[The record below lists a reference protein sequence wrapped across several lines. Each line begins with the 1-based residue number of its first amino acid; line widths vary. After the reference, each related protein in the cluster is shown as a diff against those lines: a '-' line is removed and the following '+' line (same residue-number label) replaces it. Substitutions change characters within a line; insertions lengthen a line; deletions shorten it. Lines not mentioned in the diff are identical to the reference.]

1 MIRCRRVMFDHTIKT
16 VLRLFISGSHR
27 GNKVS
32 ILGYLQRVG
41 RALMVPVATLPA
53 AAILMGVGYWID
65 PVGWGGD
72 SALAAF
78 FIKSGSAI
86 IDNMSVLFAIGVAY
100 GMSKDKDGAA
110 ALTGFVGFLV
120 LTTLCSPAAVSMI
133 KHIPADQV
141 PAAFG
146 KIQNQFIGIMVGII
160 SAELYNRFSSVEL
173 PKALSFFSGR
183 RLVPIL
189 TSFVMIIVA
198 FLLMIVWPVIYDGL
212 VHFGEAIQKMGSVGA
227 GVYAFFNRLLIP
239 VGLHHALNSVF
250 WFDVAGINDIP
261 NFLGGAQ
268 SLAAGTAEVGITGRY
283 QAGFFPIMMFGL
295 PGAALAIYQCAR
307 PENKAKVL
315 GIMMAGAFAA
325 FFTGITE
332 PLEFSFMFVAPALY
346 VIHAILTGISV
357 FIAASMQWIAG
368 FGFSAGLVDL
378 VLSTRNPLA
387 TQWYMLIPQGLVFF
401 VIYYVVFRFAI
412 TKFNMM
418 TPGRE
423 LAVAGSE
430 ADGEDKNL
438 SGNVTGSGEQ
448 DIPQLARQY
457 IAAIGGSDNLTGID
471 ACITRLRLN
480 VKDSSIVNDALAKRL
495 GASGVIRLNKTS
507 VQIIVGFVAE
517 KIANNMKTVGHVD
530 AAPAEAT
537 PAAAVKAQAVPNS
550 TKPTLVTLVSPVTGE
565 TVALDEVPDEAFASK
580 AVGDGVAVKPTDKTV
595 VSPAA
600 GTVVKIFNTNHAF
613 CLETAEGAEIVVHM
627 GIDTVALGGKGFT
640 RLVEEGAE
648 VVAGQPVL
656 EMDLDFLNA
665 NARSMIS
672 PVVCSNID
680 DFGGLVV
687 KASGSVVAGQTPLY
701 EIKGK

>member
-1 MIRCRRVMFDHTIKT
+1 M
-16 VLRLFISGSHR
+16 
-27 GNKVS
+27 S
-32 ILGYLQRVG
+32 ILGYLQKVG

-65 PVGWGGD
+65 PVGWGG
-72 SALAAF
+72 SNALAAF

-133 KHIPADQV
+133 QKIPADQV
-141 PAAFG
+141 PEAFG
-146 KIQNQFIGIMVGII
+146 KISNQFVGILVGII

-189 TSFVMIIVA
+189 TSFVMIAVA
-198 FLLMIVWPVIYDGL
+198 FIMMYIWPVIFDGL
-212 VHFGEAIQKMGSVGA
+212 VNFGEHIQKLGSVGA

-268 SLAAGTAEVGITGRY
+268 SIEAGKAVVGITGRY

-295 PGAALAIYQCAR
+295 PGAALAIYHCAR

-332 PLEFSFMFVAPALY
+332 PLEFSFMFVAPVLY
-346 VIHAILTGISV
+346 VIHAVLTGISV
-357 FIAASMQWIAG
+357 FIAASMHWIAG
-368 FGFSAGLVDL
+368 FGFSAGLVDM
-378 VLSTRNPLA
+378 VLSSRNPLA
-387 TQWYMLIPQGLVFF
+387 VHWWMLIPQGLVFF
-401 VIYYVVFRFAI
+401 VIYYVVFRFTI
-412 TKFNMM
+412 TKFNLM

-430 ADGEDKNL
+430 ADGQDVNVS
-438 SGNVTGSGEQ
+438 SGKEQ
-448 DIPQLARQY
+448 DVAGLARQY
-457 IAAIGGSDNLTGID
+457 IAAVGGSDNLTGID

-480 VKDSSIVNDALAKRL
+480 VKDSSLVNEALAKRL

-517 KIANNMKTVGHVD
+517 KIANAMKTTGPVAAAEGN
-530 AAPAEAT
+530 AAPA
-537 PAAAVKAQAVPNS
+537 AAAPTAKPQAVANAK
-550 TKPTLVTLVSPVTGE
+550 TIAALVSPITGDI
-565 TVALDEVPDEAFASK
+565 VALEQVPDEAFASK

-595 VSPAA
+595 VAPAA

-613 CLETAEGAEIVVHM
+613 CLETENGAEIVVHM
-627 GIDTVALGGKGFT
+627 GIDTVALNGLGFK

-648 VVAGQPVL
+648 VQAGQPIL
-656 EMDLDFLNA
+656 EMDLDYLNA

-672 PVVCSNID
+672 PVVCSNSD
-680 DFGGLVV
+680 DYSALVILATG
-687 KASGSVVAGQTPLY
+687 KVVAGQTPLY

>member
-1 MIRCRRVMFDHTIKT
+1 
-16 VLRLFISGSHR
+16 
-27 GNKVS
+27 
-32 ILGYLQRVG
+32 
-41 RALMVPVATLPA
+41 MVPVATLPA

-72 SALAAF
+72 NALAAF

-133 KHIPADQV
+133 QKIPADQV

-146 KIQNQFIGIMVGII
+146 KISNQFVGILVGII

-189 TSFVMIIVA
+189 TSFVMIVVA
-198 FLLMIVWPVIYDGL
+198 FIMMYIWPVIFDGL
-212 VHFGEAIQKMGSVGA
+212 VNFGEHIQKLGSTGA
-227 GVYAFFNRLLIP
+227 GIYAFFNRLLIP

-268 SLAAGTAEVGITGRY
+268 SIESGKAVVGITGRY

-295 PGAALAIYQCAR
+295 PGAALAIYHCAR

-332 PLEFSFMFVAPALY
+332 PLEFSFMFVAPVLY
-346 VIHAILTGISV
+346 VIHAVLTGISV
-357 FIAASMQWIAG
+357 FIAASMHWIAG
-368 FGFSAGLVDL
+368 FGFSAGLVDM
-378 VLSTRNPLA
+378 VLSSRNPLA
-387 TQWYMLIPQGLVFF
+387 TQWWMLIPQGLVFF
-401 VIYYVVFRFAI
+401 AIYYVVFRFVI
-412 TKFNMM
+412 TKFNLM

-430 ADGEDKNL
+430 ADGQDLNVSSDK
-438 SGNVTGSGEQ
+438 EQ
-448 DIPQLARQY
+448 DVSALARQY

-471 ACITRLRLN
+471 ACITRLRLS
-480 VKDSSIVNDALAKRL
+480 VKDSSLVNEGLAKRL

-517 KIANNMKTVGHVD
+517 KIANAMKTTGPV
-530 AAPAEAT
+530 AAAEAT
-537 PAAAVKAQAVPNS
+537 AAPVASQAATKPQAVPNA
-550 TKPTLVTLVSPVTGE
+550 VTIAELLSPVTGDV
-565 TVALDEVPDEAFASK
+565 VALEQVPDEAFASK

-600 GTVVKIFNTNHAF
+600 GTIVKIFNTNHAF
-613 CLETAEGAEIVVHM
+613 CLETEKGAEIVVHM
-627 GIDTVALGGKGFT
+627 GIDTVALNGQGFT

-648 VVAGQPVL
+648 VTAGQPIL
-656 EMDLDFLNA
+656 EMDLDYLNA

-680 DFGGLVV
+680 DFSGLVI
-687 KASGSVVAGQTPLY
+687 KADGHVVAGQTPLY
-701 EIKGK
+701 EIKG

>member
-1 MIRCRRVMFDHTIKT
+1 
-16 VLRLFISGSHR
+16 
-27 GNKVS
+27 
-32 ILGYLQRVG
+32 
-41 RALMVPVATLPA
+41 MVPVATLPA

-72 SALAAF
+72 NALAAF

-133 KHIPADQV
+133 QKIPADQV

-146 KIQNQFIGIMVGII
+146 KISNQFVGILVGII

-189 TSFVMIIVA
+189 TSFVMIVVA
-198 FLLMIVWPVIYDGL
+198 FILMYIWPVIFDGL
-212 VHFGEAIQKMGSVGA
+212 VNFGEHIQKLGSVGA

-268 SLAAGTAEVGITGRY
+268 SIEAGKAVVGITGRY

-295 PGAALAIYQCAR
+295 PGAALAIYHCAR

-332 PLEFSFMFVAPALY
+332 PLEFSFMFVAPVLY
-346 VIHAILTGISV
+346 VIHAVLTGISV

-368 FGFSAGLVDL
+368 FGFSAGLVDM
-378 VLSTRNPLA
+378 VLSSRNPLA
-387 TQWYMLIPQGLVFF
+387 VHWYMLILQGLAFF
-401 VIYYVVFRFAI
+401 VIYYVVFRFTI
-412 TKFNMM
+412 TKFNLM

-430 ADGEDKNL
+430 ADGQDVNVSGTATEDV
-438 SGNVTGSGEQ
+438 SG
-448 DIPQLARQY
+448 LARQY
-457 IAAIGGSDNLTGID
+457 IAAVGGSDNLTGID

-480 VKDSSIVNDALAKRL
+480 VKDSSLVNEAMAKRL

-517 KIANNMKTVGHVD
+517 KIANAMKTTGPVAAAE
-530 AAPAEAT
+530 AAPAPAT
-537 PAAAVKAQAVPNS
+537 APAAVKPQAVPNA
-550 TKPTLVTLVSPVTGE
+550 TTIAALVSPVTGE
-565 TVALDEVPDEAFASK
+565 VVALEQVPDEAFASK

-600 GTVVKIFNTNHAF
+600 GTIVKIFNTNHAF
-613 CLETAEGAEIVVHM
+613 CLETEKGAEIVVHM
-627 GIDTVALGGKGFT
+627 GIDTVALGGQGFK

-656 EMDLDFLNA
+656 EMDLDYLNA

-680 DFGGLVV
+680 DFSGLVI
-687 KASGSVVAGQTPLY
+687 KAQGQVVAGQTPLY

>member
-1 MIRCRRVMFDHTIKT
+1 
-16 VLRLFISGSHR
+16 
-27 GNKVS
+27 
-32 ILGYLQRVG
+32 
-41 RALMVPVATLPA
+41 MVPVATLPA

-72 SALAAF
+72 NALAAF

-133 KHIPADQV
+133 QKIPADQV

-146 KIQNQFIGIMVGII
+146 KISNQFVGILVGII
-160 SAELYNRFSSVEL
+160 SAELYNRFSGVEL

-189 TSFVMIIVA
+189 TSFVMIVVA
-198 FLLMIVWPVIYDGL
+198 FILMYIWPVIFDGL
-212 VHFGEAIQKMGSVGA
+212 VNFGEQIQKLGSVGA

-268 SLAAGTAEVGITGRY
+268 SIEAGKAVIGITGRY

-295 PGAALAIYQCAR
+295 PGAALAIYHCAR

-332 PLEFSFMFVAPALY
+332 PLEFSFMFVAPVLY
-346 VIHAILTGISV
+346 VIHAVLTGISV

-368 FGFSAGLVDL
+368 FGFSAGLVDM
-378 VLSTRNPLA
+378 VLSSRNPLA
-387 TQWYMLIPQGLVFF
+387 VHWYMLIPQGLVFF
-401 VIYYVVFRFAI
+401 AIYYVVFRFTI
-412 TKFNMM
+412 TKFNLM

-430 ADGEDKNL
+430 ADGQDVNVSAATNEDV
-438 SGNVTGSGEQ
+438 SG
-448 DIPQLARQY
+448 LARQY
-457 IAAIGGSDNLTGID
+457 IAAVGGSDNLTGID

-480 VKDSSIVNDALAKRL
+480 VKDSSLVNEAMAKRL

-517 KIANNMKTVGHVD
+517 KIANAMKTTGPVAAAEATSALA
-530 AAPAEAT
+530 AAPA
-537 PAAAVKAQAVPNS
+537 AVKPQAVANA
-550 TKPTLVTLVSPVTGE
+550 TTIAALVSPVTGE
-565 TVALDEVPDEAFASK
+565 VVALDQVPDEAFASK

-600 GTVVKIFNTNHAF
+600 GTIVKIFNTNHAF
-613 CLETAEGAEIVVHM
+613 CLETEKGAEIVVHM
-627 GIDTVALGGKGFT
+627 GIDTVALGGQGFK

-656 EMDLDFLNA
+656 EMDLAYLNA

-680 DFGGLVV
+680 DFSGLVI
-687 KASGSVVAGQTPLY
+687 KAQGQVVAGQTPLY

>member
-1 MIRCRRVMFDHTIKT
+1 M
-16 VLRLFISGSHR
+16 
-27 GNKVS
+27 S
-32 ILGYLQRVG
+32 ILGYLQKVG

-65 PVGWGGD
+65 PVSWGGD
-72 SALAAF
+72 NALAAL

-120 LTTLCSPAAVSMI
+120 LTTLCSPAAVAMI
-133 KHIPADQV
+133 QKIPADQV

-146 KIQNQFIGIMVGII
+146 KISNQFVGILVGII
-160 SAELYNRFSSVEL
+160 SAELYNRFSGVEL

-189 TSFVMIIVA
+189 TSFVMIVVA
-198 FLLMIVWPVIYDGL
+198 FILMYIWPVIFDGL
-212 VHFGEAIQKMGSVGA
+212 VNFGEHIQKLGSAGA
-227 GVYAFFNRLLIP
+227 GIYAFFNRLLIP

-268 SLAAGTAEVGITGRY
+268 SIAAGKAEIGITGRY

-295 PGAALAIYQCAR
+295 PGAALAIYHCAR

-332 PLEFSFMFVAPALY
+332 PLEFSFMFVAPVLY
-346 VIHAILTGISV
+346 FIHAVLTGISV
-357 FIAASMQWIAG
+357 FIAASMHWIAG
-368 FGFSAGLVDL
+368 FGFSAGLVDMF
-378 VLSTRNPLA
+378 LSTRNPLA
-387 TQWYMLIPQGLVFF
+387 THWYMLIPQGLVFF
-401 VIYYVVFRFAI
+401 VIYYVVFRFTI
-412 TKFNMM
+412 TKFNLM

-430 ADGEDKNL
+430 ADGQDVNVSGDK
-438 SGNVTGSGEQ
+438 EQ
-448 DIPQLARQY
+448 DVAGLARQY
-457 IAAIGGSDNLTGID
+457 IAAVGGSDNLTGID

-480 VKDSSIVNDALAKRL
+480 VKDSALVNEALAKKL

-517 KIANNMKTVGHVD
+517 KIANAMKSTGPV
-530 AAPAEAT
+530 AAAAATASAPAAT
-537 PAAAVKAQAVPNS
+537 AAAKPQAVANAK
-550 TKPTLVTLVSPVTGE
+550 TIEALVSPITGDI
-565 TVALDEVPDEAFASK
+565 VALEQVPDEAFASK

-595 VSPAA
+595 VAPAA

-613 CLETAEGAEIVVHM
+613 CLETENGAEIVVHM
-627 GIDTVALGGKGFT
+627 GIDTVALEGKGFK

-648 VVAGQPVL
+648 VKAGQPIL

-672 PVVCSNID
+672 PVVCSNSD
-680 DFGGLVV
+680 DYSALVILATGKV
-687 KASGSVVAGQTPLY
+687 IAGQTPLY

>member
-1 MIRCRRVMFDHTIKT
+1 
-16 VLRLFISGSHR
+16 
-27 GNKVS
+27 
-32 ILGYLQRVG
+32 
-41 RALMVPVATLPA
+41 MVPVATLPA

-65 PVGWGGD
+65 PVSWGGD
-72 SALAAF
+72 NALAALL
-78 FIKSGSAI
+78 IKSGAAI

-133 KHIPADQV
+133 QKIPADQV

-146 KIQNQFIGIMVGII
+146 KISNQFVGILVGII

-189 TSFVMIIVA
+189 TSFVMIVVA
-198 FLLMIVWPVIYDGL
+198 FILMYIWPVIFDGL
-212 VHFGEAIQKMGSVGA
+212 VNFGEHIQKLGSVGA

-268 SLAAGTAEVGITGRY
+268 SIAAGKAEIGITGRY

-295 PGAALAIYQCAR
+295 PGAALAIYHCAR

-332 PLEFSFMFVAPALY
+332 PLEFSFMFVAPVLY
-346 VIHAILTGISV
+346 VIHAVLTGISV
-357 FIAASMQWIAG
+357 FIAASMHWISG
-368 FGFSAGLVDL
+368 FGFSAGLVDMML
-378 VLSTRNPLA
+378 WVRNPLA
-387 TQWYMLIPQGLVFF
+387 THWYMLIPQGLVFF
-401 VIYYVVFRFAI
+401 AIYYVVFRFTI
-412 TKFNMM
+412 TKFNLM

-430 ADGEDKNL
+430 ADGQDVNVSGTATEDV
-438 SGNVTGSGEQ
+438 SG
-448 DIPQLARQY
+448 LARQY
-457 IAAIGGSDNLTGID
+457 IAAVGGSDNLTGID

-480 VKDSSIVNDALAKRL
+480 VKDSSLVNEAMAKRL

-517 KIANNMKTVGHVD
+517 KIANAMKTTGPVAAAEATSAPA
-530 AAPAEAT
+530 AAPA
-537 PAAAVKAQAVPNS
+537 AVKPQAVANA
-550 TKPTLVTLVSPVTGE
+550 TTIAALVSPVTGKV
-565 TVALDEVPDEAFASK
+565 VALDQVPDEAFASK

-600 GTVVKIFNTNHAF
+600 GTIVKIFNTNHAF
-613 CLETAEGAEIVVHM
+613 CLETEKGAEIVVHM
-627 GIDTVALGGKGFT
+627 GIDTVALGGQGFK

-680 DFGGLVV
+680 DFSGLVI
-687 KASGSVVAGQTPLY
+687 KAQGQVVAGQTPLY

>member
-1 MIRCRRVMFDHTIKT
+1 M
-16 VLRLFISGSHR
+16 
-27 GNKVS
+27 
-32 ILGYLQRVG
+32 
-41 RALMVPVATLPA
+41 
-53 AAILMGVGYWID
+53 
-65 PVGWGGD
+65 
-72 SALAAF
+72 
-78 FIKSGSAI
+78 
-86 IDNMSVLFAIGVAY
+86 
-100 GMSKDKDGAA
+100 
-110 ALTGFVGFLV
+110 
-120 LTTLCSPAAVSMI
+120 
-133 KHIPADQV
+133 
-141 PAAFG
+141 
-146 KIQNQFIGIMVGII
+146 GII

-189 TSFVMIIVA
+189 TSFVMIVVA
-198 FLLMIVWPVIYDGL
+198 FIMMYVWPMIFDGL
-212 VHFGEAIQKMGSVGA
+212 VNFGEHIQKLGSVGA

-268 SLAAGTAEVGITGRY
+268 SIEAGKAVVGITGRY

-295 PGAALAIYQCAR
+295 PGAALAIYHCAR

-332 PLEFSFMFVAPALY
+332 PLEFSFMFVAPVLY
-346 VIHAILTGISV
+346 VIHAVLTGISV
-357 FIAASMQWIAG
+357 FIAASMHWIAG
-368 FGFSAGLVDL
+368 FGFSAGLVDM
-378 VLSTRNPLA
+378 VLSSRNPLA
-387 TQWYMLIPQGLVFF
+387 THWWMLIPQGLVFF
-401 VIYYVVFRFAI
+401 AIYYMVFRFTI
-412 TKFNMM
+412 TKFNLM

-430 ADGEDKNL
+430 ADGQDVNV
-438 SGNVTGSGEQ
+438 SGAQDQDVSG
-448 DIPQLARQY
+448 LARQY
-457 IAAIGGSDNLTGID
+457 IAAVGGSDNLTGID

-480 VKDSSIVNDALAKRL
+480 VKDSSLVNEALAKRL

-517 KIANNMKTVGHVD
+517 KIANAMKTTGPVAAAD
-530 AAPAEAT
+530 ASAAPAAA
-537 PAAAVKAQAVPNS
+537 PAAAKPQAVPNAK
-550 TKPTLVTLVSPVTGE
+550 TVAALVSPVTGE
-565 TVALDEVPDEAFASK
+565 VVAIEQVPDEAFASK

-600 GTVVKIFNTNHAF
+600 GTIVKIFNTNHAF
-613 CLETAEGAEIVVHM
+613 CLETENGAEIVVHM
-627 GIDTVALGGKGFT
+627 GIDTVALNGQGFT

-648 VVAGQPVL
+648 VVAGQPIL

-680 DFGGLVV
+680 DFSGLVIQA
-687 KASGSVVAGQTPLY
+687 KGQVVAGQTPLY

>member
-1 MIRCRRVMFDHTIKT
+1 M
-16 VLRLFISGSHR
+16 
-27 GNKVS
+27 S
-32 ILGYLQRVG
+32 ILGYLQKVG

-72 SALAAF
+72 NALAAF

-133 KHIPADQV
+133 QKIPADQV

-146 KIQNQFIGIMVGII
+146 KISNQFVGILVGII

-189 TSFVMIIVA
+189 TSFVMILVA
-198 FLLMIVWPVIYDGL
+198 FILMYIWPVIFDGL
-212 VHFGEAIQKMGSVGA
+212 VNFGEHIQKLGSVGA

-268 SLAAGTAEVGITGRY
+268 SIEAGKAVVGITGRY

-295 PGAALAIYQCAR
+295 PGAALAIYHCAR

-332 PLEFSFMFVAPALY
+332 PLEFSFMFVAPVLY
-346 VIHAILTGISV
+346 VIHAVLTGISV

-368 FGFSAGLVDL
+368 FGFSAGLVDM
-378 VLSTRNPLA
+378 VLSSRNPLA
-387 TQWYMLIPQGLVFF
+387 THWWMLIPQGLVFF
-401 VIYYVVFRFAI
+401 AIYYVVFRFTI
-412 TKFNMM
+412 TKFNLM

-430 ADGEDKNL
+430 ADGQDVNVSADK
-438 SGNVTGSGEQ
+438 EQ
-448 DIPQLARQY
+448 DVAGLARQY
-457 IAAIGGSDNLTGID
+457 IAAVGGSDNLTGID

-480 VKDSSIVNDALAKRL
+480 VKDSSLVNEALAKRL

-517 KIANNMKTVGHVD
+517 KIANAMKTTGPVAAAEAS
-530 AAPAEAT
+530 AAPAAA
-537 PAAAVKAQAVPNS
+537 PAAARPQAVPNA
-550 TKPTLVTLVSPVTGE
+550 VTIAALVSPVTGDV
-565 TVALDEVPDEAFASK
+565 VAIEQVPDEAFASK

-600 GTVVKIFNTNHAF
+600 GTIVKIFNTNHAF
-613 CLETAEGAEIVVHM
+613 CLETEKGAEIVVHM
-627 GIDTVALGGKGFT
+627 GIDTVALNGQGFT

-648 VVAGQPVL
+648 VVAGQPIL

-680 DFGGLVV
+680 DFSGLVIQA
-687 KASGSVVAGQTPLY
+687 KGQVVAGETPLY

>member
-1 MIRCRRVMFDHTIKT
+1 
-16 VLRLFISGSHR
+16 
-27 GNKVS
+27 
-32 ILGYLQRVG
+32 
-41 RALMVPVATLPA
+41 MVPVATLPA

-72 SALAAF
+72 NALAAF

-133 KHIPADQV
+133 QKIPADQV

-146 KIQNQFIGIMVGII
+146 KISNQFVGILVGII
-160 SAELYNRFSSVEL
+160 SAELYNRFSGVEL

-189 TSFVMIIVA
+189 TSFVMIVVA
-198 FLLMIVWPVIYDGL
+198 FILMYIWPVIFDGL
-212 VHFGEAIQKMGSVGA
+212 VNFGEQIQKLGSVGA

-268 SLAAGTAEVGITGRY
+268 SIEAGKAVIGITGRY

-295 PGAALAIYQCAR
+295 PGAALAIYHCAR

-332 PLEFSFMFVAPALY
+332 PLEFSFMFVAPVLY
-346 VIHAILTGISV
+346 VIHAVLTGISV

-368 FGFSAGLVDL
+368 FGFSAGLVDM
-378 VLSTRNPLA
+378 VLSSRNPLA
-387 TQWYMLIPQGLVFF
+387 VHWYMLIPQGLVFF
-401 VIYYVVFRFAI
+401 AIYYVVFRFTI
-412 TKFNMM
+412 TKFNLM

-430 ADGEDKNL
+430 ADGQDVNVSAATNEDV
-438 SGNVTGSGEQ
+438 SG
-448 DIPQLARQY
+448 LARQY
-457 IAAIGGSDNLTGID
+457 IAAVGGSDNLTGID

-480 VKDSSIVNDALAKRL
+480 VKDSSLVNEAMAKRL

-517 KIANNMKTVGHVD
+517 KIANAMKTTGPVAAAEATSAPA
-530 AAPAEAT
+530 AAPA
-537 PAAAVKAQAVPNS
+537 AVKPQAVANA
-550 TKPTLVTLVSPVTGE
+550 TTIAALVSPVTGDV
-565 TVALDEVPDEAFASK
+565 VALEQVPDEAFASK

-600 GTVVKIFNTNHAF
+600 GTIVKIFNTNHAF
-613 CLETAEGAEIVVHM
+613 CLETEKGAEIVVHM
-627 GIDTVALGGKGFT
+627 GIDTVALGGQGFK

-680 DFGGLVV
+680 DYSGLVI
-687 KASGSVVAGQTPLY
+687 KAQGQVVAGQTPLY

>member
-1 MIRCRRVMFDHTIKT
+1 M
-16 VLRLFISGSHR
+16 
-27 GNKVS
+27 S
-32 ILGYLQRVG
+32 ILGYLQKVG

-65 PVGWGGD
+65 PDSWGAGN
-72 SALAAF
+72 ALAALL
-78 FIKSGSAI
+78 IKSGSAI

-120 LTTLCSPAAVSMI
+120 VTTLCSPAAVAMI
-133 KHIPADQV
+133 QKMPVEQV

-146 KIQNQFIGIMVGII
+146 KINNQFVGILVGI
-160 SAELYNRFSSVEL
+160 LSAEVYNRFSHVEL

-189 TSFVMIIVA
+189 VSF
-198 FLLMIVWPVIYDGL
+198 LMIVVAFILMYVWPIIFGGL
-212 VHFGEAIQKMGSVGA
+212 VSFGEHIQKLGSVGA

-261 NFLGGAQ
+261 KFLGGAQ
-268 SLAAGTAEVGITGRY
+268 SIANGTGIPGITGRY

-295 PGAALAIYQCAR
+295 PGAALAIYHCAR

-332 PLEFSFMFVAPALY
+332 PLEFSFMFVAPVLY
-346 VIHAILTGISV
+346 FIHAVLTGISV

-368 FGFSAGLVDL
+368 FGFSAGLVDM
-378 VLSTRNPLA
+378 VLSSRNPLA
-387 TQWYMLIPQGLVFF
+387 THWWMLIPQGLVFF
-401 VIYYVVFRFAI
+401 VIYYVVFRFTI
-412 TKFNMM
+412 QKFNLM

-423 LAVAGSE
+423 LSAGDE
-430 ADGEDKNL
+430 TDGYDVNVDN
-438 SGNVTGSGEQ
+438 SGNGESQ
-448 DIPQLARQY
+448 TESLARRY
-457 IAAIGGSDNLTGID
+457 IAAVGGSENLTNID

-480 VKDSSIVNDALAKRL
+480 VKDSAQVNEGVAKRL
-495 GASGVIRLNKTS
+495 GASGVIRLNKQS
-507 VQIIVGFVAE
+507 VQVIVGTQAE
-517 KIANNMKTVGHVD
+517 SIATAMKTVLSKGPV
-530 AAPAEAT
+530 AASAAAST
-537 PAAAVKAQAVPNS
+537 AAPAAAVKPQAVLNS
-550 TKPTLVTLVSPVTGE
+550 EKAVIATLLAPVTGDI
-565 TVALDEVPDEAFASK
+565 VALENVPDEAFASK
-580 AVGDGVAVKPTDKTV
+580 AVGDGLAIKPTGKTV
-595 VSPAA
+595 VAPTA

-613 CLETAEGAEIVVHM
+613 CLEAENGVEIVVHM
-627 GIDTVALGGKGFT
+627 GLDTVALEGKGFT
-640 RLVEEGAE
+640 RLVEEGAT
-648 VVAGQPVL
+648 VTAGQPIL

-672 PVVCSNID
+672 PVVVSNSD
-680 DFGGLVV
+680 DFAGLNLL
-687 KASGSVVAGQTPLY
+687 ATGSVVAGQTPLY
-701 EIKGK
+701 EVKG

>member
-1 MIRCRRVMFDHTIKT
+1 M
-16 VLRLFISGSHR
+16 
-27 GNKVS
+27 S
-32 ILGYLQRVG
+32 ILGYLQKVG

-72 SALAAF
+72 NALAAF

-133 KHIPADQV
+133 QKIPADQV

-146 KIQNQFIGIMVGII
+146 KISNQFVGILVGII

-189 TSFVMIIVA
+189 TSFVMIVVA
-198 FLLMIVWPVIYDGL
+198 FIMMYIWPVIFDGL
-212 VHFGEAIQKMGSVGA
+212 VNFGEHIQKLGSVGA

-268 SLAAGTAEVGITGRY
+268 SIEAGKAVVGITGRY

-295 PGAALAIYQCAR
+295 PGAALAIYHCAR

-332 PLEFSFMFVAPALY
+332 PLEFSFMFVAPVLY
-346 VIHAILTGISV
+346 VIHAVLTGISV

-368 FGFSAGLVDL
+368 FGFSAGLVDM
-378 VLSTRNPLA
+378 VLSSRNPLA
-387 TQWYMLIPQGLVFF
+387 THWWMLIPQGLVFF
-401 VIYYVVFRFAI
+401 VIYYVVFRFTI
-412 TKFNMM
+412 TKFNLM

-430 ADGEDKNL
+430 ADGQDVNVSADKD
-438 SGNVTGSGEQ
+438 Q
-448 DIPQLARQY
+448 DVAGLARQY
-457 IAAIGGSDNLTGID
+457 IAAVGGSDNLTGID

-480 VKDSSIVNDALAKRL
+480 VKDSSLVNEALAKRL

-517 KIANNMKTVGHVD
+517 KIANAMKTTGPVAAAE
-530 AAPAEAT
+530 AAPAPAAV
-537 PAAAVKAQAVPNS
+537 PAAAKPQAVPNA
-550 TKPTLVTLVSPVTGE
+550 TTIAALVSPVTGE
-565 TVALDEVPDEAFASK
+565 VVALEQVPDEAFASK
-580 AVGDGVAVKPTDKTV
+580 AVGDGLAVKPTDKTV

-600 GTVVKIFNTNHAF
+600 GTIVKIFNTNHAF
-613 CLETAEGAEIVVHM
+613 CLETEKGAEIVVHM
-627 GIDTVALGGKGFT
+627 GIDTVALNGQGFT

-648 VVAGQPVL
+648 VVAGQPIL
-656 EMDLDFLNA
+656 SMDLDFLNA

-680 DFGGLVV
+680 DFAGLVLQA
-687 KASGSVVAGQTPLY
+687 KDQVVAGQTPLY

>member
-1 MIRCRRVMFDHTIKT
+1 M
-16 VLRLFISGSHR
+16 
-27 GNKVS
+27 S
-32 ILGYLQRVG
+32 ILGYLQKVG

-65 PVGWGGD
+65 PVGWGG
-72 SALAAF
+72 SNALAAF

-133 KHIPADQV
+133 QKIPADQV

-146 KIQNQFIGIMVGII
+146 KISNQFVGILVGII

-189 TSFVMIIVA
+189 TSFVMIAVA
-198 FLLMIVWPVIYDGL
+198 FIMMYIWPVIFDGL
-212 VHFGEAIQKMGSVGA
+212 VNFGEHIQKLGSVGA

-268 SLAAGTAEVGITGRY
+268 SIEAGKAVVGITGRY

-295 PGAALAIYQCAR
+295 PGAALAIYHCAR

-332 PLEFSFMFVAPALY
+332 PLEFSFMFVAPVLY
-346 VIHAILTGISV
+346 VIHAVLTGISV
-357 FIAASMQWIAG
+357 FIAASMHWIAG
-368 FGFSAGLVDL
+368 FGFSAGLVDM
-378 VLSTRNPLA
+378 VLSSRNPLA
-387 TQWYMLIPQGLVFF
+387 VHWWMLIPQGLVFF
-401 VIYYVVFRFAI
+401 VIYYVVFRFTI
-412 TKFNMM
+412 TKFNLM

-430 ADGEDKNL
+430 ADGQDVNVS
-438 SGNVTGSGEQ
+438 SGKEQ
-448 DIPQLARQY
+448 DVAGLARQY
-457 IAAIGGSDNLTGID
+457 IAAVGGSDNLTGID

-480 VKDSSIVNDALAKRL
+480 VKDSSLVNEALAKRL

-517 KIANNMKTVGHVD
+517 KIANAMKTTGPVAAAEGN
-530 AAPAEAT
+530 AAPA
-537 PAAAVKAQAVPNS
+537 AAAPTAKPQAVANAK
-550 TKPTLVTLVSPVTGE
+550 TIAALVSPITGDI
-565 TVALDEVPDEAFASK
+565 VALEQVPDEAFASK

-595 VSPAA
+595 VAPAA

-613 CLETAEGAEIVVHM
+613 CLETENCAEIVVHM
-627 GIDTVALGGKGFT
+627 GIDTVALNGQGFK

-648 VVAGQPVL
+648 VQAGQPIL
-656 EMDLDFLNA
+656 EMDLDYLNA

-672 PVVCSNID
+672 PVVCSNSD
-680 DFGGLVV
+680 DYSALVILATG
-687 KASGSVVAGQTPLY
+687 KVVAGQTPLY